1 MIGLLRAEWLKQRSI
16 WSPLLLLAC
25 MVGLVVLIVAL
36 HGKTVSVRALSGES
50 GQFEIAGQGERLGIL
65 FGALLGA
72 MSMTTEFRHGTIRP
86 LLLATPNRGCVLL
99 AKILVAVLIGG
110 VFGLV
115 AAAVSTAVA
124 DVALSTRSIAILLT
138 QSDVT
143 SLWVGSA
150 VGAALWAGIGVG
162 LGAAARNQAA
172 IMVALC
178 TWLLFIEGVLFEAFG
193 VGKGGWFL
201 PGSLAREAIG
211 QDSAALLAPGPAMLL
226 LCLYV
231 VVVAAVGWIAL
242 SRRDVA

>member
-25 MVGLVVLIVAL
+25 MVGLVVLIIAL
-36 HGKTVSVRALSGES
+36 HGKTIPVPALSRES
-50 GQFEIAGQGERLGIL
+50 SQFDVVGQGQRLSTL

-86 LLLATPNRGCVLL
+86 LLLATPNRGRVLL

-115 AAAVSTAVA
+115 AAVVSLVVA
-124 DVALSTRSIAILLT
+124 DVALSTRSVAILLT
-138 QSDVT
+138 QSDFM
-143 SLWVGSA
+143 SLLGGSA
-150 VGAALWAGIGVG
+150 AGAALWAGIGVG
-162 LGAAARNQAA
+162 LAAVARNQAA

-178 TWLLFIEGVLFEAFG
+178 TWLLFIEGFLFEAFG

-211 QDSAALLAPGPAMLL
+211 RDSAALLAPGPAILL
-226 LCLYV
+226 LAVYV
-231 VVVAAVGWIAL
+231 VAVAVIGWMAL